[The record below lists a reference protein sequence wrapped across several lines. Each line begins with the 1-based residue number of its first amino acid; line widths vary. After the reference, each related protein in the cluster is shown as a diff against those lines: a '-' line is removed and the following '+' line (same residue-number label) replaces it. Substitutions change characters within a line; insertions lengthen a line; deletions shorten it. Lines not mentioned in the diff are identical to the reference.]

1 MPAGKRSEAVSLVT
15 RIKSPFRSLTQFLS
29 ECWFEMKRVVWP
41 SREEAQSFTAVVIIA
56 VGIVA
61 VWVGS
66 LDWVSTTV
74 VAALRLYSNQ

>member
-1 MPAGKRSEAVSLVT
+1 MPAPKRVESAPLLS
-15 RIKSPFRSLTQFLS
+15 RIRSPFRAGAQFLS
-29 ECWFEMKRVVWP
+29 DVWFEMKRVVWP
-41 SREEAQSFTAVVIIA
+41 TKEEAQSFTAVVIIA

-66 LDWVSTTV
+66 LDWIATSV